1 MINKVIFVKWFTDK
15 QMISPRDPITFYYRY
30 YTATIIHM
38 AGVKNDQTAI
48 LLSAVMAAINF
59 LFNVLGLYLVERI
72 GRRALTISSLIGT
85 EVFS

>member
-1 MINKVIFVKWFTDK
+1 
-15 QMISPRDPITFYYRY
+15 MISPRDPITFYYRY